1 VPDTFRA
8 GDLTE
13 EHLGLYV
20 RTREHEGRL
29 RALIP
34 AEDDRPFVQ
43 LLLVDG
49 DGPYLPSV
57 PLGERVEVAPDP

>member
-1 VPDTFRA
+1 MTDTFRA
-8 GDLTE
+8 ADLTE

-20 RTREHEGRL
+20 RTRRYEGRL

-34 AEDDRPFVQ
+34 AGEGTHVQ

-49 DGPYLPSV
+49 DGPLLPAV
-57 PLGERVEVAPDP
+57 PVGEPVEVTPDP

>member
-1 VPDTFRA
+1 MPDAFRA

-13 EHLGLYV
+13 QHLGLYV

-29 RALIP
+29 RAIAP
-34 AEDDRPFVQ
+34 AGIAHVQ

-49 DGPYLPSV
+49 DGPFLPAV
-57 PLGERVEVAPDP
+57 PLGEPVEVTPDP